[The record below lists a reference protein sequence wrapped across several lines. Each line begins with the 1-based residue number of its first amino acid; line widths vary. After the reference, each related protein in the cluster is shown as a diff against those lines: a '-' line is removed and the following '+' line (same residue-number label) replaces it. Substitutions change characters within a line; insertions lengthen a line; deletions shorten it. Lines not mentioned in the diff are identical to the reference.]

1 MPESRAEILSSSGR
15 RHMDRVRWHQSARR
29 FVFGC
34 VAIIGCA
41 TLPAEAQQ
49 PSQAQLSAIRSG
61 CRGDYKAHCS
71 SVPTGGAAAL
81 QCLQQHAAQT
91 SAGCQQQLRA
101 VSPAPQATAPATA
114 ATGRPATARVSS
126 AAPEAVWPHTV
137 TGERG
142 SAVIYQPQI
151 ISWPDRRTLNAR
163 VALGITPVGAKSATL
178 GAIEVAF
185 TTQSD
190 LATRTVT
197 LSAPKLQAAHFP
209 SANPEQ
215 ATQFEA
221 AIKTA
226 LDSMGEKRV
235 PLDTILLS
243 LNKQQE
249 TPPAVA
255 LNNDPPKIFYSAR
268 PASLL
273 VFDGDPVLAPVTGTP
288 LSAAVN
294 TNWDVFVDNGTKTWY
309 WLNNGAWLAA
319 SDVKGKWAPVTTLPA
334 AFSSLPADENFA
346 AVRKQIPGRR
356 LSASEMPTIFVSTSP
371 AEIIVT
377 TGTPKLVAIPGT
389 SLSYVS
395 NTDVNLLVDSKTGQY
410 YYLVYGRWFSA
421 PALGGPWT
429 FATARLPA
437 EFDSYTSTC
446 PRGSVI

>member
-1 MPESRAEILSSSGR
+1 
-15 RHMDRVRWHQSARR
+15 MDRVRWHQSARR
-29 FVFGC
+29 FLCGC

-91 SAGCQQQLRA
+91 SAGCQQALRA

-185 TTQSD
+185 TAQSD

-209 SANPEQ
+209 
-215 ATQFEA
+215 
-221 AIKTA
+221 
-226 LDSMGEKRV
+226 
-235 PLDTILLS
+235 
-243 LNKQQE
+243 
-249 TPPAVA
+249 
-255 LNNDPPKIFYSAR
+255 
-268 PASLL
+268 
-273 VFDGDPVLAPVTGTP
+273 
-288 LSAAVN
+288 
-294 TNWDVFVDNGTKTWY
+294 
-309 WLNNGAWLAA
+309 
-319 SDVKGKWAPVTTLPA
+319 
-334 AFSSLPADENFA
+334 
-346 AVRKQIPGRR
+346 
-356 LSASEMPTIFVSTSP
+356 
-371 AEIIVT
+371 
-377 TGTPKLVAIPGT
+377 
-389 SLSYVS
+389 
-395 NTDVNLLVDSKTGQY
+395 
-410 YYLVYGRWFSA
+410 
-421 PALGGPWT
+421 
-429 FATARLPA
+429 
-437 EFDSYTSTC
+437 
-446 PRGSVI
+446 